1 MPPHFTINAAFGR
14 VVEVGENRHD
24 GEYFSSVGGSTKYI
38 SAITGTTFTMM
49 PGANDRTL
57 VSVPFAQPGYAPL
70 ETGIVCWSLAA
81 AAETDIT
88 SGTSGASGASG
99 ASGTSGTELA
109 RPEPGIRPILATDE
123 TMRAFVDPVAM
134 NWLGQDRHLAAV
146 SAGGT
151 DVLTMNA
158 DDLHAWWMYTYRR
171 NEVNGWLEQARAN
184 IVAPNIFMFV
194 GHETPPLVTRAS
206 LWAPGVATIFPDGA
220 IDVVVV
226 TLPQDEGLRIVEWAG
241 LSDVLAP
248 YLQRVEAAFDDGSVD
263 LLALT
268 VEASAQAFAAFDDS
282 QLETLAGP
290 ASRAQPGSVFGS
302 R

>member
-38 SAITGTTFTMM
+38 SAITGTTFTLM
-49 PGANDRTL
+49 PGSDDRTL
-57 VSVPFAQPGYAPL
+57 VNVPFAQPGYAPL

-81 AAETDIT
+81 AAETDI
-88 SGTSGASGASG
+88 ASGA
-99 ASGTSGTELA
+99 SGTELA

-134 NWLGQDRHLAAV
+134 NWLGQDRHHATV
-146 SAGGT
+146 SAGGS
-151 DVLTMNA
+151 DVLTMNG

-206 LWAPGVATIFPDGA
+206 LWTPGVATIFPDGA
-220 IDVVVV
+220 IDMVVV
-226 TLPQDEGLRIVEWAG
+226 TLPREEGLRIVEWAG
-241 LSDVLAP
+241 LRDVLAP

-268 VEASAQAFAAFDDS
+268 VEASTPASAAFDIA

-290 ASRAQPGSVFGS
+290 ASRAQPGSVFGT
-302 R
+302 RF

>member
-24 GEYFSSVGGSTKYI
+24 GEYFSSVGGSTKYT
-38 SAITGTTFTMM
+38 SAITGTTFTLT
-49 PGANDRTL
+49 PGSNDRTL
-57 VSVPFAQPGYAPL
+57 VNVPFAQPGYAPL

-81 AAETDIT
+81 AAETDI
-88 SGTSGASGASG
+88 ASGASG
-99 ASGTSGTELA
+99 ASGTELA

-134 NWLGQDRHLAAV
+134 NWLGQDPHHATV
-146 SAGGT
+146 SAGGS
-151 DVLTMNA
+151 DVLTMNG

-206 LWAPGVATIFPDGA
+206 LWTPGVATIFPGGA

-226 TLPQDEGLRIVEWAG
+226 TLPHDEGLRIVEWAG
-241 LSDVLAP
+241 LRDVLAP

-268 VEASAQAFAAFDDS
+268 VEASTHASAAFDIA

-290 ASRAQPGSVFGS
+290 ASRAQPGSVFGT
-302 R
+302 RF